1 MSARDQIKAVLALA
15 GPDKVTLPVT
25 YDGVT
30 EDYTFRV
37 LSVIDLDKLRAGS
50 IGAKGTFDP
59 NRAAGNNAR
68 WVAACLLDENGNK
81 LADYQDIIGTPGTDA
96 KGWPPYFV
104 DALGA
109 AARKANKADVTVEEQ
124 EKN

>member
-1 MSARDQIKAVLALA
+1 MSVRDQIKAVLAAA
-15 GPDKVTLPVT
+15 GPEKVTLHVT
-25 YDGVT
+25 YDGAT

-37 LSVIDLDKLRAGS
+37 LGVIDLDKLRAGS

-68 WVAACLLDENGNK
+68 WVAACLVDESDGKFDFN
-81 LADYQDIIGTPGTDA
+81 DVVT
-96 KGWPPYFV
+96 WPPYFV